1 MLAGFLSL
9 ADLSKAADA
18 KTSRKA
24 ERILVANDTCP
35 DVTWGWTEEQ
45 TRQAFADLVRSHL
58 DEMLRTEDDPP
69 ESRDHFN
76 MATTQEALDFV
87 ARYPARKE
95 ELVRRIREGRICVS
109 PFLCNSLWGFQSVE
123 GAMRTLYPARRLER
137 EWGIRLEVAEH
148 IELPSMPWGVASLLA
163 GCGARWVSNP
173 FYDYDSTFKALQNP
187 PLFRWA
193 GPDGSEVRVIMD
205 AWACS
210 RASYAQGALLLRE
223 PARVIGEW
231 LPHYQRL
238 GGAYPVATILASGTH
253 SDISPESWKQTRLF
267 SDALRHY
274 NAAGTNPVRLVNG
287 TLTEFCSEVDAV
299 EASTPFLPVVRGC
312 FGHSWE
318 LWPVSLARTV
328 AELRTQERCYVA
340 AESLIALATLE
351 HRGLAAAT
359 RADRERA
366 ERFWAML
373 SDHAWN
379 GSNRE
384 NKLHNARLRQRWAD
398 GLGTISRGLTRQ
410 AWEGLG
416 LQENERF
423 ITVFNPLSFTNDV
436 LVVCDA
442 PPWALG
448 IAASGKVIPTQFDEV
463 QEGRRVT
470 FVAKGVP
477 AFGFREF
484 KLVPKA
490 QPPTSVPFQASTAV
504 VTGPF
509 YKLGVAG
516 DGSGIAS
523 LVHKR
528 TCQELVHRAENRI
541 LGQAVFF
548 DGTEHKF
555 EKAASAVA
563 VSGPV
568 YTRLRITGELGP
580 IRVTNDLVLYAELDR
595 VDMDVQFEKPPSSNE
610 QRLLHFFPLGGAPW
624 DCHIETTGAV
634 ICPAPQPE
642 GNLLLGADTRRF
654 AVQGFLDVSPAQA
667 GGGVTVS
674 PIDAYMLRFDQGAPA
689 FEPLGN
695 DQNWRE
701 VTQDQD
707 GVRQFRFRY
716 SLRAHAAGFNNAAA
730 MAWSR
735 SVQAPL
741 VYAKG
746 RLPGRWLNRPL
757 LYVNPERA
765 VVTCLKPVD
774 DLRSAGL
781 LVRVWETAG
790 LSAPM
795 RLVIPEA
802 RRAILTDL
810 LERPQGPFHPVR
822 KRMDLFPRP
831 HGFIAVQWEP

>member
-1 MLAGFLSL
+1 M
-9 ADLSKAADA
+9 
-18 KTSRKA
+18 
-24 ERILVANDTCP
+24 
-35 DVTWGWTEEQ
+35 Q
-45 TRQAFADLVRSHL
+45 
-58 DEMLRTEDDPP
+58 RTDNGPP

-76 MATTQEALDFV
+76 LATTQEALDFV

-95 ELVRRIREGRICVS
+95 ELARRIREGRVCVS

-123 GAMRTLYPARRLER
+123 GALRTLYPARRLER
-137 EWGIRLEVAEH
+137 EWNIRLEVAEH
-148 IELPSMPWGVASLLA
+148 IELPSLPWGMASLLA
-163 GCGARWVSNP
+163 GCGVRWVSNP
-173 FYDYDSTFKALQNP
+173 FLDYDCAFKALRNP

-193 GPDGSEVRVIMD
+193 GPDGNEVRVIMD
-205 AWACS
+205 AWASS
-210 RASYAQGALLLRE
+210 RANYAQGALLLRE
-223 PARVIGEW
+223 PARIINEW
-231 LPHYQRL
+231 WPHYRQL
-238 GGAYPVATILASGTH
+238 GAAYPVPTILASGTH
-253 SDISPESWKQTRLF
+253 SDISPESWKQTRGF
-267 SDALRHY
+267 SEALRQY
-274 NAAGTNPVRLVNG
+274 NAAGTNPVRLANG

-328 AELRTQERCYVA
+328 AELREQERCYVA

-351 HRGLAAAT
+351 RRGLAAAT

-366 ERFWAML
+366 EWFWAML

-379 GSNRE
+379 GTNPE
-384 NKLHNARLRQRWAD
+384 NKRHNAMLRQRWAD
-398 GLGTISRGLTRQ
+398 GLGNISRGLTRQ

-416 LQENERF
+416 LQEDERF

-448 IAASGKVIPTQFDEV
+448 ITSSGKAIPIQFV
-463 QEGRRVT
+463 EGRKARRVT
-470 FVAKGVP
+470 FVAKRVP

-484 KLVPKA
+484 VFTPKA
-490 QPPTSVPFQASTAV
+490 PPPTSIPFQANPRGVA
-504 VTGPF
+504 GPF
-509 YKLGVAG
+509 YTLGVAD

-523 LVHKR
+523 LVHER
-528 TCQELVHRAENRI
+528 TGQELVHRAGNRI

-548 DGTEHKF
+548 DGTEHKL
-555 EKAASAVA
+555 EKTAIAVA
-563 VSGPV
+563 ASGPV
-568 YTRLRITGELGP
+568 CTRLRITGELGP

-595 VDMDVQFEKPPSSNE
+595 VDMDVQLEKPPSTNE
-610 QRLLHFFPLGGAPW
+610 QRVLHFFPLGGGPR

-634 ICPAPQPE
+634 ICPVPQPE
-642 GNLLLGADTRRF
+642 GDLLPGADTRRF

-674 PIDAYMLRFDQGAPA
+674 PIDAYMLHFDQGAPA

-716 SLRAHAAGFNNAAA
+716 SLRAHAAGFNNASA

-746 RLPGRWLNRPL
+746 RLPGRWLNRSL

-781 LVRVWETAG
+781 LVRMWETAG

-802 RRAILTDL
+802 RRAMLTDL

-822 KRMDLFPRP
+822 KGMDLFPRP
-831 HGFIAVQWEP
+831 NGFMAVQWEP